1 MTLMSVCRYRT
12 RGTGRFGDTLL
23 PARDARRTSARP
35 RTDQGMD
42 MTEDRKAL
50 IDQGIIE
57 TRNLAECLAVDQR
70 LLAEKVIQ
78 GLDNTLGHALTEAAE
93 ASHGQGISKKIAT
106 IGQALGHWLETAP
119 ADLRAHLRE
128 GLFSHPS
135 DTVRGWAAFANAWML
150 RDSNTANALQSQLR
164 FATDS
169 HFGVREWA
177 WLALRP
183 HLLDDLEASITLLCR
198 HAASD
203 DPLIRRF
210 SVEILRPRGV
220 WCEHIARL
228 KQEPEIAEPL
238 LLPRLAEADKY
249 PQDSVA
255 NWLNDASKTRPDWVR
270 QVFERYPPACKA
282 STRIFSRATRSLPAL
297 AVN

>member
-1 MTLMSVCRYRT
+1 MSVCRYRT
-12 RGTGRFGDTLL
+12 LGTGRFGDTLL
-23 PARDARRTSARP
+23 PARDAQRTSARP

-42 MTEDRKAL
+42 MTENRKAL

-70 LLAEKVIQ
+70 ALAATAAQLLDTA
-78 GLDNTLGHALTEAAE
+78 LGQALLEAAE
-93 ASHGQGISKKIAT
+93 ASHSQGISKKIAT
-106 IGQALGHWLETAP
+106 IGRALGHWLETAP
-119 ADLRAHLRE
+119 ADLRSATRE
-128 GLFSHPS
+128 SLFSHPS

-150 RDSNTANALQSQLR
+150 RDSNAANALQSQLR

-183 HLLDDLEASITLLCR
+183 QLLYDLDASLALLCR
-198 HAASD
+198 HAGSD
-203 DPLIRRF
+203 DPLVRRF

-220 WCEHIARL
+220 WCEHITRL
-228 KQEPEIAEPL
+228 KQHPEIAEPL
-238 LLPRLAEADKY
+238 LLPLLAEAEKY

-270 QVFERYPPACKA
+270 QVFERYPPECKA
-282 STRIFSRATRSLPAL
+282 STRLFNRATRSLPAL